1 MNNFFDPIRFAHLL
15 RAHWAE
21 KWREYAWFAAALA
34 MLDLIFM
41 AIFFSTD
48 RHTLLRQFQYA
59 GQAQWYLSGLFFSGI
74 IFAGR
79 YFKYLLDPGASLIA
93 LMRPASVFEKWLMAF
108 LVISVFYPLAY
119 TLLYMLLNYPAVQ
132 VAKTMAFQLGNCESC
147 SDDFRLYFPLLTTE
161 LVEGN
166 GRNAR
171 MFMTGQVFFFV
182 MLSTAQA
189 FISGGTAYF
198 KRSPVLRTL
207 LVLFLL
213 FIMSI
218 WTETAPQL
226 GIFTL
231 THDEILDFSTW
242 EYGLSLALW
251 LGLPALLWAALYFHI
266 KEREVA

>member
-1 MNNFFDPIRFAHLL
+1 MNNFFSPTRFGRLL

-21 KWREYAWFAAALA
+21 KWREYAWFVAVLV

-41 AIFFSTD
+41 AIFFSSD
-48 RHTLLRQFQYA
+48 RHTLLRQFQFV
-59 GQAQWYLSGLFFSGI
+59 GQMQWYLTGLFFSGI

-79 YFKYLLDPGASLIA
+79 YFKYLLNPGASLVA

-132 VAKTMAFQLGNCESC
+132 VAKAMAFQVGSCESC
-147 SDDFRLYFPLLTTE
+147 NYDFRVYFPLLTKQLAE
-161 LVEGN
+161 VSSKD
-166 GRNAR
+166 AR

-182 MLSTAQA
+182 ILSTAQA
-189 FISGGTAYF
+189 FIASGTAYF

-213 FIMSI
+213 FIISI
-218 WTETAPQL
+218 WTETLPQL
-226 GIFTL
+226 GIFAL
-231 THDEILDFSTW
+231 NFDEVQTYSTS